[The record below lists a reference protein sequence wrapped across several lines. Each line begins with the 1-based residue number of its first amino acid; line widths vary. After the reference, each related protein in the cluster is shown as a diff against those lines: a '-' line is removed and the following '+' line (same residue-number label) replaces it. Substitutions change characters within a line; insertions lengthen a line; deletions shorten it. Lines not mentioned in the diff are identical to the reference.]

1 MGKGPLLKFKDK
13 FFDAL
18 VDVGLEVSNQIMSL
32 EANPLV
38 NNSIGIVEV
47 DNSMYDD
54 YFDVKIGNRWNKMDI
69 EDFIDYFLFGVFEKG
84 EVREFIKKYNSV
96 KSGELESEDSNIV
109 EVPDFVWNPK
119 DVRQTFISLVT
130 ETYPHGHEEEVVPFI
145 SDAGLQKDEFGNY
158 YKIIGKSETMF
169 TSHLDTADR
178 KKSKVTILSKMVDG
192 DEILCSDGTTIL
204 GADDKAGVSVMLYMI
219 AHNIPGIYY
228 FFIGE
233 ERGGIGSGKVSSVFE
248 STPHLKGVKRCVSF
262 DRRNYF
268 SIITEQM
275 CMECCSEDFAQA
287 LANQYNSNGMQL
299 RLDPTGI
306 YTDSASFIEQIPECT
321 NISVG
326 YFDEHTTKE
335 RQNITFLKKLAE
347 ASVKVKWEE
356 LPTTKKLG
364 LDEEILER
372 YGKFITDLKAT
383 AFNMDYK
390 IATER
395 GRTYVKIEM
404 EEPEVELVSDD
415 LYNISILLNKY
426 KMNPPITFDDDL
438 IKIELEK
445 KRSLFPSGAKF
456 NKFLDSYNRF
466 NESWDDDLDGIDNYN
481 PSDRDKSEDEGEMG
495 ELSYWIREMFRSN
508 NLLAE
513 VESENYDL
521 SVYVFLEKVE
531 RMSKILNVF
540 DVVEKIN
547 NDLLSYYTA
556 EVELYENREG
566 FPIFKFNFTWNR
578 EDEEEI

>member
-1 MGKGPLLKFKDK
+1 MGKGPLLKFTDK
-13 FFDAL
+13 FFDVL
-18 VDVGLEVSNQIMSL
+18 VDVGTDVSNSIMSL
-32 EANPLV
+32 EGNPLIE
-38 NNSIGIVEV
+38 NSIEIEEV
-47 DNSMYDD
+47 DNSKHD
-54 YFDVKIGNRWNKMDI
+54 YYFEVKIDGGWNRMNI
-69 EDFIDYFLFGVFEKG
+69 EDFIDYFLYGAFEKR
-84 EVREFIKKYNSV
+84 EVREFIKKYNLI
-96 KSGELESEDSNIV
+96 KSGELEDDDTNVV
-109 EVPDFVWNPK
+109 EVPNFVWNPK

-145 SDAGLQKDEFGNY
+145 SGAGLQKDKFGNY

-178 KKSKVTILSKMVDG
+178 KKSKVTIRSKIVDG

-204 GADDKAGVSVMLYMI
+204 GADDKSGVSVMLYMI

-248 STPHLKGVKRCVSF
+248 STLHLKGVKRCVSF

-275 CMECCSEDFAQA
+275 CMECCSEEFAQA
-287 LANQYNSNGMQL
+287 LASQYNSNGMQF

-335 RQNITFLKKLAE
+335 RQNISFLIKLAE
-347 ASVKVKWEE
+347 ASIKVKWEE
-356 LPTTKKLG
+356 LPTAKKLG
-364 LDEEILER
+364 LDEDILER
-372 YGKFITDLKAT
+372 YGKFIADMKST

-390 IATER
+390 IATDR
-395 GRTYVKIEM
+395 GRTYVKIDM
-404 EEPEVELVSDD
+404 DEPEVELVSDD
-415 LYNISILLNKY
+415 LYNISILLNKH

-445 KRSLFPSGAKF
+445 KKSLFPSGAKF
-456 NKFLDSYNRF
+456 NKFLDSYNKF
-466 NESWDDDLDGIDNYN
+466 NESWDDLDDLSN
-481 PSDRDKSEDEGEMG
+481 PFDKEDSENEGEMG
-495 ELSYWIREMFRSN
+495 ELSYWVREMFRSN

-513 VESENYDL
+513 VENDNYDL
-521 SVYVFLEKVE
+521 SVYVFLEKTE
-531 RMSKILNVF
+531 RMSKLLNLFEVI
-540 DVVEKIN
+540 EKIST
-547 NDLLSYYTA
+547 DLLSYYNA
-556 EVELYENREG
+556 EVELYENKEG
-566 FPIFKFNFTWNR
+566 FPVFKFNFTWDR
-578 EDEEEI
+578 DEDDEE

>member
-1 MGKGPLLKFKDK
+1 MGKGPLLKFTDK
-13 FFDAL
+13 FFDVL
-18 VDVGLEVSNQIMSL
+18 VDVGTDVSNSIMSL
-32 EANPLV
+32 EGNPLIE
-38 NNSIGIVEV
+38 NSIEIEEV
-47 DNSMYDD
+47 DNSKHD
-54 YFDVKIGNRWNKMDI
+54 YYFEVKIDGEWSRMNI
-69 EDFIDYFLFGVFEKG
+69 EDFIDYFLYGAFEKR
-84 EVREFIKKYNSV
+84 EIREFIKKYNSI
-96 KSGELESEDSNIV
+96 KSGDLEEDDINVV

-145 SDAGLQKDEFGNY
+145 SGAGLQKDEFGNY

-178 KKSKVTILSKMVDG
+178 KKSKVTIHSKIVDG

-204 GADDKAGVSVMLYMI
+204 GADDKSGVSVMLYMI

-275 CMECCSEDFAQA
+275 CMECCSEEFAQA

-347 ASVKVKWEE
+347 ASIKVKWEE

-364 LDEEILER
+364 LDEDILER
-372 YGKFITDLKAT
+372 YGKFISDMKST

-390 IATER
+390 IATDR
-395 GRTYVKIEM
+395 GRTYVKIDM
-404 EEPEVELVSDD
+404 DEPEVELVSDD
-415 LYNISILLNKY
+415 LYNISILLNKH

-445 KRSLFPSGAKF
+445 KKSLFSSGAKF

-466 NESWDDDLDGIDNYN
+466 NESWDDDLDDLDN
-481 PSDRDKSEDEGEMG
+481 PFDKRDKDSENEGEMG
-495 ELSYWIREMFRSN
+495 ELSYWVREMFRSN

-513 VESENYDL
+513 VENDNYDL
-521 SVYVFLEKVE
+521 SVYVFLEKTE
-531 RMSKILNVF
+531 RMSKLLNLF
-540 DVVEKIN
+540 EVVEKIST
-547 NDLLSYYTA
+547 DLLSYYNA
-556 EVELYENREG
+556 EVELYENKEG
-566 FPIFKFNFTWNR
+566 FPVFKFNFTWDR
-578 EDEEEI
+578 DEDDEE